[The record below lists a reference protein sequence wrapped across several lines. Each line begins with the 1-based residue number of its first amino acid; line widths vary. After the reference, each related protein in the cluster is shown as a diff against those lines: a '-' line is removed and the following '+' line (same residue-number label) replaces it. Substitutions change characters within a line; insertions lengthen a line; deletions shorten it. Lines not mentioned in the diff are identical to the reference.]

1 MKYLVTYEE
10 KSSGKIKN
18 HEFDESV
25 FNTNYIQMTND
36 ESIYVVDV
44 YRQLTYKEILD
55 LVTKK

>member
-25 FNTNYIQMTND
+25 NTNYIQMTND